1 MRGKTKEMLNKVNTL
16 LIENEYISAQE
27 LAKHCHLGTGSIY
40 RIIRMLR
47 LNGVGII
54 PTKKGYVLSA
64 YAKKSDDV
72 GFIRFCYGRR
82 TSDIVALGAA
92 EKDIQLRWS
101 GIEDKNNINNV
112 FKYLAIKPTNFNKAQ
127 TGIKYLLSSVNGKGS

>member
-1 MRGKTKEMLNKVNTL
+1 MHGKTKEMINKVNTL

-27 LAKHCHLGTGSIY
+27 LAQRCHLCRGSIY

-47 LNGVGII
+47 LEGVGII

-72 GFIRFCYGRR
+72 GFIRRCYGRR
-82 TSDIVALGAA
+82 TSDVIALGAI
-92 EKDIQLRWS
+92 EKDIRIRWS
-101 GIEDKNNINNV
+101 GIEEKNNINNV
-112 FKYLAIKPTNFNKAQ
+112 FKYLSIKPSNPEKAKSS
-127 TGIKYLLSSVNGKGS
+127 IKFLLTSVNGKGN